1 MDPRNIRSSLL
12 GAPIAIPT
20 DRSVVAGT
28 SAMGGLEQGEHIEG
42 CVAAKRR
49 TESSVELARRYRRE
63 LQDLVDL
70 GEISPATAQR
80 VLDDLLEP
88 ERPGKARR
96 VRLPIW
102 MEHCEEAEREAS
114 RRTSAGALTKGAK
127 QLVERITA
135 LLR

>member
-1 MDPRNIRSSLL
+1 M
-12 GAPIAIPT
+12 
-20 DRSVVAGT
+20 
-28 SAMGGLEQGEHIEG
+28 
-42 CVAAKRR
+42 AAKRC

-70 GEISPATAQR
+70 GEISRATAQR

-102 MEHCEEAEREAS
+102 MEHCEEVERRAS
-114 RRTSAGALTKGAK
+114 RRAPAGALSKGAK